1 MGANTHKNVQV
12 QITAIFQCALGVMT
26 HPQIITQPVIYL
38 VDDDAAIR
46 KSVTLALE
54 QAGMT
59 VAAFDNAETFLASDF
74 AGRPGCAIVDMCMPG
89 INGIQVQEILANQAI
104 PMPVIILTGFGDI
117 SMCVEAMKSGVNDFL
132 LKPITYEKL
141 LASVRSALS
150 RAEQML
156 AQAEQSQHYQQR
168 IMELTKRE
176 QEIMMLLV
184 SCLSNKEIG
193 RRLNI
198 SYRTVEKHRMRIL
211 YKTGSDSLLD
221 LLGLAQKCG
230 LLSG

>member
-1 MGANTHKNVQV
+1 
-12 QITAIFQCALGVMT
+12 
-26 HPQIITQPVIYL
+26 
-38 VDDDAAIR
+38 
-46 KSVTLALE
+46 
-54 QAGMT
+54 
-59 VAAFDNAETFLASDF
+59 
-74 AGRPGCAIVDMCMPG
+74 
-89 INGIQVQEILANQAI
+89 
-104 PMPVIILTGFGDI
+104 
-117 SMCVEAMKSGVNDFL
+117 
-132 LKPITYEKL
+132 
-141 LASVRSALS
+141 
-150 RAEQML
+150 ML